1 MIANNATIMR
11 IFRLRR
17 HASGNKTNPAT
28 TGAAPQPDIREPVR
42 PALWA
47 ELADPPVVTCTAT
60 LPGALAATVSLA
72 GLKVQTAFAGKVPQA
87 NVNIPEDPPIV
98 VNTSVKLAVC
108 PLDTVWLDE
117 PDSVTVK
124 SNPIPESPAC
134 APVAIALLVN
144 VRFPVCCPAVPG
156 LKVIP
161 ALQLAPIASIEV
173 QVVLVN

>member
-28 TGAAPQPDIREPVR
+28 AGAAPQPDMCEPVLR
-42 PALWA
+42 A
-47 ELADPPVVTCTAT
+47 EFADPPVVTCTAT
-60 LPGALAATVSLA
+60 FPGALAATVSLA

-124 SNPIPESPAC
+124 SNPFPESPAC